1 MNNGILHKLTFIV
14 FLLTCVGCTVDSH
27 WFVYPSLSRSLLL
40 EVGIL
45 ALSLC
50 ALCHV
55 VPTQRIRAGGIFF
68 ALWSAYIFVHGILS
82 ATTEEYR
89 LAYLCM
95 TILSVIPMAYLL
107 SEAILTRRD
116 IETGLILIAVIQLIY
131 VGGQLAG
138 YIESG
143 SYFFRVTGCN
153 ENPTVTALYLTGCM
167 PLVAKRATK
176 DTHRMFYVTLSVLSL
191 IAIITLRCRTA
202 YIGLCVEITVWT
214 IMFLYDN
221 PLATKKVLSHK
232 WQLGFVGVFIIS
244 IASARLY
251 DMKRDSAAGRL
262 LVWKLSASMIA
273 GQPLGYGIGL
283 FEKEYNLHQADY
295 FRSGKATDEERH
307 NADFTTMAYND
318 YLEHGVEGGLTGMML
333 LIGFY
338 STMIMQAVRHK
349 QKENAAVIAAFA
361 VMSLT
366 NFIYTSIH
374 PWWLL
379 MCYAS
384 FVTADSKK
392 QEIRNKSICNTLYVT
407 LIALFA
413 VIFYHEYSKVC
424 SQIRL
429 AGGQDNIMALQPS
442 IGTSEAFWRICARK
456 HIKEHDYHQAL
467 RDIRT
472 ARLYTSSPILFMM
485 EYHCLTALDD
495 TSESM
500 ARIDT
505 LSMMQPSRLTPK
517 YLLMKHYIATDNDSN
532 VIAYAYDIIQIGEK
546 IKTAK
551 SSFIMSQAKQYVQQY
566 QD

>member
-1 MNNGILHKLTFIV
+1 MNNGTLHKLTFVV

-27 WFVYPSLSRSLLL
+27 WFVYPSLSKSLLL

-55 VPTQRIRAGGIFF
+55 ILTQRIRSGGIFF
-68 ALWSAYIFVHGILS
+68 FLWSAYIFVHGILS

-89 LAYLCM
+89 MAYLYM
-95 TILSVIPMAYLL
+95 TVLSVIPMSYLL
-107 SEAILTRRD
+107 SEGILTRRN

-131 VGGQLAG
+131 VTGQLVG
-138 YIESG
+138 CIESG
-143 SYFFRVTGCN
+143 SRFFRVTGCN
-153 ENPTVTALYLTGCM
+153 ENPTVTALYLTGCI
-167 PLVAKRATK
+167 PLIAKLAAK
-176 DTHRMFYVTLSVLSL
+176 DTHRRFYVTLLVLSF

-202 YIGLCVEITVWT
+202 YIGLCVEIAVW
-214 IMFLYDN
+214 IAMFLYDN
-221 PLATKKVLSHK
+221 PQTTRKVISYK
-232 WQLGFVGVFIIS
+232 WQLGFVIVVMVS
-244 IASARLY
+244 VASAKLY

-262 LVWKLSASMIA
+262 LVWKLSASMITER
-273 GQPLGYGIGL
+273 PLGHGIGL
-283 FEKEYNLHQADY
+283 FEREYNLHQADY
-295 FRSGKATDEERH
+295 FRSDKATDEERH
-307 NADFTTMAYND
+307 SADFTAMAYND
-318 YLEHGVEGGLTGMML
+318 YLEHGIEGGFIGMML

-338 STMIMQAVRHK
+338 STMIMQAVRHR
-349 QKENAAVIAAFA
+349 QKENAAVITAFA

-392 QEIRNKSICNTLYVT
+392 LEIRNKSICNAISVT
-407 LIALFA
+407 LIALLA
-413 VIFYHEYSKVC
+413 VISYHEYNKVS

-429 AGGQDNIMALQPS
+429 ARGQDNIMALQPS
-442 IGTSEAFWRICARK
+442 IGTSEAFWRICAGK
-456 HIKEHDYHQAL
+456 HIKEHDYPQAL

-495 TSESM
+495 TSASM

-505 LSMMQPSRLTPK
+505 LSMIQPSRLTPK
-517 YLLMKHYIATDNDSN
+517 YLLMKHHIATGNDSN
-532 VIAYAYDIIQIGEK
+532 AIAYANDIIKTGEK
-546 IKTAK
+546 IKTVK
-551 SSFIMSQAKQYVQQY
+551 SSFIMSQAKQYVQQH
-566 QD
+566 QN